1 MSNIAWRTKNKL
13 FEKGKVCDIIIK
25 IDNDNKIILEMNGS
39 LNNNIFDKNATYS
52 FTIINEGI
60 RKEGNKYIYPNVVL
74 INFDAFNKFKT
85 DKGILDFRI
94 RDEEGHIETPI
105 YRSIHLILE
114 NLVNKEYN
122 KDIKKLAEFL
132 SIKDIDT
139 LRKTYEGDKNYM
151 ACIRR
156 VEELS
161 TDPDFV
167 GYYDLEEAHKQD
179 LSDSYETGKSDKSI
193 EIAKVML
200 SKNMDIKDISEITG
214 LSIEELNSL
223 KND

>member
-1 MSNIAWRTKNKL
+1 MKR
-13 FEKGKVCDIIIK
+13 
-25 IDNDNKIILEMNGS
+25 
-39 LNNNIFDKNATYS
+39 
-52 FTIINEGI
+52 
-60 RKEGNKYIYPNVVL
+60 
-74 INFDAFNKFKT
+74 FKT

-94 RDEEGHIETPI
+94 RDEEGHIETPV

-151 ACIRR
+151 ACIRK

-193 EIAKVML
+193 EIAKNLLKQKL
-200 SKNMDIKDISEITG
+200 SIQNISLATG

>member
-1 MSNIAWRTKNKL
+1 MKSGPAGPIHQAKGRETNERKNK
-13 FEKGKVCDIIIK
+13 
-25 IDNDNKIILEMNGS
+25 
-39 LNNNIFDKNATYS
+39 
-52 FTIINEGI
+52 
-60 RKEGNKYIYPNVVL
+60 GNKYIYPNVVL

-179 LSDSYETGKSDKSI
+179 LSDSYETGYDDGVKKEKI
-193 EIAKVML
+193 EIAKNL
-200 SKNMDIKDISEITG
+200 LKQNLPIQSISLATG
-214 LSIEELNSL
+214 LSIEEI
-223 KND
+223 

>member
-1 MSNIAWRTKNKL
+1 MNRKEINLLNDAMFKALFRSEEARDIIANVISILLGIDKEKLIYAEYNSGELVKNKL

-105 YRSIHLILE
+105 YRSIHLMLE

-167 GYYDLEEAHKQD
+167 GYYD
-179 LSDSYETGKSDKSI
+179 
-193 EIAKVML
+193 
-200 SKNMDIKDISEITG
+200 
-214 LSIEELNSL
+214 
-223 KND
+223 

>member
-1 MSNIAWRTKNKL
+1 MR
-13 FEKGKVCDIIIK
+13 
-25 IDNDNKIILEMNGS
+25 
-39 LNNNIFDKNATYS
+39 
-52 FTIINEGI
+52 
-60 RKEGNKYIYPNVVL
+60 
-74 INFDAFNKFKT
+74 
-85 DKGILDFRI
+85 
-94 RDEEGHIETPI
+94 IETPI

-179 LSDSYETGKSDKSI
+179 LSDSYETGYDDGVTKRNI
-193 EIAKVML
+193 EIAKNL
-200 SKNMDIKDISEITG
+200 LKQNLPIQNISLATG
-214 LSIEELNSL
+214 LSIEEIQKL
-223 KND
+223 

>member
-1 MSNIAWRTKNKL
+1 
-13 FEKGKVCDIIIK
+13 
-25 IDNDNKIILEMNGS
+25 MNES

-114 NLVNKEYN
+114 NLVNKE
-122 KDIKKLAEFL
+122 
-132 SIKDIDT
+132 
-139 LRKTYEGDKNYM
+139 
-151 ACIRR
+151 
-156 VEELS
+156 
-161 TDPDFV
+161 
-167 GYYDLEEAHKQD
+167 
-179 LSDSYETGKSDKSI
+179 
-193 EIAKVML
+193 
-200 SKNMDIKDISEITG
+200 
-214 LSIEELNSL
+214 
-223 KND
+223 

>member
-1 MSNIAWRTKNKL
+1 
-13 FEKGKVCDIIIK
+13 
-25 IDNDNKIILEMNGS
+25 MNGS

-60 RKEGNKYIYPNVVL
+60 RKEENKYIYPNVVL

-85 DKGILDFRI
+85 NKRILDFRI

-156 VEELS
+156 VES
-161 TDPDFV
+161 SRTDPDFV

-179 LSDSYETGKSDKSI
+179 LSDSYETGYD
-193 EIAKVML
+193 
-200 SKNMDIKDISEITG
+200 NDIKKEI
-214 LSIEELNSL
+214 LRLLKIYLNKGYIFKAFHL
-223 KND
+223 QLVYL

>member
-1 MSNIAWRTKNKL
+1 MKSGPAWPIHQAKGRETNERKNK
-13 FEKGKVCDIIIK
+13 E
-25 IDNDNKIILEMNGS
+25 
-39 LNNNIFDKNATYS
+39 
-52 FTIINEGI
+52 
-60 RKEGNKYIYPNVVL
+60 NKYIYPNVVL

-94 RDEEGHIETPI
+94 RDEEGYIETPI

-151 ACIRR
+151 VCIRR

-161 TDPDFV
+161 TDPNFV

-179 LSDSYETGKSDKSI
+179 LSDSYETGKSDEKI

-200 SKNMDIKDISEITG
+200 QDTNNYEVISKYTG
-214 LSIEELNSL
+214 LSIEEIEQLQ
-223 KND
+223 

>member
-1 MSNIAWRTKNKL
+1 MFYINLLIWYK
-13 FEKGKVCDIIIK
+13 E
-25 IDNDNKIILEMNGS
+25 
-39 LNNNIFDKNATYS
+39 YS
-52 FTIINEGI
+52 D
-60 RKEGNKYIYPNVVL
+60 KYIYPNVVL
-74 INFDAFNKFKT
+74 INFDVFNKFKT

-156 VEELS
+156 VENSRTNL
-161 TDPDFV
+161 DFV
-167 GYYDLEEAHKQD
+167 GY
-179 LSDSYETGKSDKSI
+179 
-193 EIAKVML
+193 
-200 SKNMDIKDISEITG
+200 
-214 LSIEELNSL
+214 
-223 KND
+223 